1 MYVGSFVNSFWL
13 SNTVAGTKI
22 RDRLTLRAV
31 PSGATTVY
39 SPTMGVKGFAAVI
52 NLSFTQPWPRPPGFV
67 VARIYTRVPA
77 PPGRLRDII

>member
-22 RDRLTLRAV
+22 RDRLILWAV

-39 SPTMGVKGFAAVI
+39 SPTIGVKGFAAVI